1 VTNSNAEPEAACRQE
16 SPSAAKKWPT
26 NRLTPPIG
34 FATMPERTSYRR
46 IQERRFVPNKP
57 KSLHGL
63 GRLQAEVLEFVWQ
76 RGEATVADVVKHLGR
91 RRPIVYTT
99 VLVAMQKLE
108 KKGWLGHRVEGR
120 AYVYQP
126 AKSKATAQAG
136 VLSEMLD
143 AVFGGDPKLLV
154 TQLLDSRPWTPEELA
169 GLRQLIE
176 ARRKEKGKTP

>member
-1 VTNSNAEPEAACRQE
+1 MR
-16 SPSAAKKWPT
+16 
-26 NRLTPPIG
+26 G
-34 FATMPERTSYRR
+34 
-46 IQERRFVPNKP
+46 KP

-63 GRLQAEVLEFVWQ
+63 GQLQAEVLELVWR
-76 RGEATVADVVKHLGR
+76 RGEATVADVFEHLGR
-91 RRPIVYTT
+91 RRTMVYTT

-108 KKGWLGHRVEGR
+108 KKGWLTHRAEGR
-120 AYVYQP
+120 AYVYRP
-126 AKSKATAQAG
+126 ARSRASAQAG

-176 ARRKEKGKTP
+176 ARRKEKKP